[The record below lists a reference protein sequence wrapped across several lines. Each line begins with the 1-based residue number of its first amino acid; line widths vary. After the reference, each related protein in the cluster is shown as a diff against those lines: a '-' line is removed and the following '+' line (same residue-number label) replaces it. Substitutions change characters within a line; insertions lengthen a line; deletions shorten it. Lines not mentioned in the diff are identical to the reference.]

1 MRIPL
6 RTAPG
11 RKMIHGMT
19 PLQKHFRN
27 TFLTGVFAAIP
38 LAVTIFV
45 IWYVES
51 TTRQPLRDFLNFNIP
66 FVGVV
71 LAVALIYLLG
81 LVVNSLVGK
90 WMIRT
95 IDRVLLRVPL
105 LKEIYQAWKQV
116 TITPG
121 GKEGVFAKV
130 VLVPVENARTRA
142 LGFTSGEPIP
152 GDPTTCCVFVPA
164 MPNPIAGRLYFVPLG
179 DCIPLGISVEEA
191 FKLLLSGGNYVP
203 EEIGAATRRQVA
215 IA

>member
-1 MRIPL
+1 
-6 RTAPG
+6 
-11 RKMIHGMT
+11 MIRGMT

-27 TFLTGVFAAIP
+27 TFLTGIFAAIP

-51 TTRQPLRDFLNFNIP
+51 TTRQPLRDYLNLNVP
-66 FVGVV
+66 FIGVI
-71 LAVALIYLLG
+71 LAIALIYVLG
-81 LVVNSLVGK
+81 LVVNSLVGR
-90 WMIRT
+90 WVIRT

-152 GDPTTCCVFVPA
+152 NDPATCCVFVPA
-164 MPNPIAGRLYFVPLG
+164 MPNPISGRLYFVPMS
-179 DCIPLGISVEEA
+179 DCITLGISVEEA
-191 FKLLLSGGNYVP
+191 FKLLLSGGNYIP
-203 EEIGAATRRQVA
+203 DDIGAATQRATVA
-215 IA
+215 A

>member
-1 MRIPL
+1 M
-6 RTAPG
+6 A
-11 RKMIHGMT
+11 

-27 TFLTGVFAAIP
+27 TFLTGIFAAIP
-38 LAVTIFV
+38 LAVTVFV

-51 TTRQPLRDFLNFNIP
+51 TTRQPLRDFLNLNIP
-66 FVGVV
+66 FVGVL
-71 LAVALIYLLG
+71 LAIALIYALG
-81 LVVNSLVGK
+81 LIVNSLVGK
-90 WMIRT
+90 WLIRT
-95 IDRVLLRVPL
+95 VDRILSRVPL
-105 LKEIYQAWKQV
+105 LKEIYQAWKHV

-142 LGFTSGEPIP
+142 LGFTSGDPIP
-152 GDPTTCCVFVPA
+152 GDPATCCVFVPA
-164 MPNPIAGRLYFVPLG
+164 MPNPISGRLYFVPMR
-179 DCIPLGISVEEA
+179 DCIVLAISVEEA

>member
-1 MRIPL
+1 M
-6 RTAPG
+6 A
-11 RKMIHGMT
+11 

-27 TFLTGVFAAIP
+27 TFLTGIFAAIP
-38 LAVTIFV
+38 LAVTLFV

-51 TTRQPLRDFLNFNIP
+51 TTRQPLRDYLNLNIP
-66 FVGVV
+66 FIGVI
-71 LAVALIYLLG
+71 LAIALIYVLG

-90 WMIRT
+90 WMLGT
-95 IDRVLLRVPL
+95 LDRLLLRVPL

-121 GKEGVFAKV
+121 GKEGMFAKV
-130 VLVPVENARTRA
+130 VLVPVENKSTRA
-142 LGFTSGEPIP
+142 IAFTSGESIP

-164 MPNPIAGRLYFVPLG
+164 MPNPISGRLYFVPLR

-203 EEIGAATRRQVA
+203 PEIGEATRAALV
-215 IA
+215 